1 MADRVPNTSGYHCSC
16 TWMPDMAE
24 PVWLV
29 SVPLTV
35 TVEVFERANWGL
47 TPVMEMVSE

>member
-1 MADRVPNTSGYHCSC
+1 
-16 TWMPDMAE
+16 MPDMAE
-24 PVWLV
+24 PVWLD

-35 TVEVFERANWGL
+35 TVWVVETANWGL